1 MVLDARLRSVLL
13 IVALLATLA
22 AVYWARG
29 LEQDESGTA
38 QVVTPASRS
47 IPPRTVVD
55 APAMPVV
62 QSEGERV
69 RGLDLS
75 RLQRA
80 PSAQPSADL
89 FGQPQ
94 IAVAA
99 ASRSARGSA
108 SSGEMPEAPPPPPP
122 APPPL
127 PFTYLGQLVEA
138 GRTMVFLSTGDRN
151 HVVAPG
157 EVIDNLYRIDE
168 IGASAVVITYLP
180 MNTQQTLLTG
190 AVP

>member
-1 MVLDARLRSVLL
+1 MALDSRQRSVLL

-29 LEQDESGTA
+29 LEQDESETA

-47 IPPRTVVD
+47 IPPRAVTD
-55 APAMPVV
+55 APATPVV
-62 QSEGERV
+62 QSAG
-69 RGLDLS
+69 GLDLS

-80 PSAQPSADL
+80 PSAQPGADL

-99 ASRSARGSA
+99 APRSARGSA
-108 SSGEMPEAPPPPPP
+108 SGGEMPEAPPPPPP

-180 MNTQQTLLTG
+180 MNTQQTLPTG
-190 AVP
+190 AMP